1 MIFINVKTIRKLV
14 NLGLDLI
21 YLTPFKKSFLWLL
34 SRLPFNYLY
43 AYLWVNSPEYYL
55 KSFQDDFSK
64 KIKKAKLTYK
74 NKHILE
80 IGSGSSFGWGYIF
93 ILLGAKTYTASDK
106 TRSANM
112 SQRAINAELRLI
124 KLIEKRY
131 KKKIL
136 DKYVSLQGNLVKP
149 LTKKLNFQILD
160 ITANKLT
167 NNRKY
172 DLLISNAVFE
182 HLPKEKVETAIKN
195 MRALLKPGGY
205 MLHQIDLRDHF
216 NLRQPFNFYQYS
228 EAQWLNLTNRGPF
241 YTNRLRTS
249 DYLSLFSQNG
259 FKTIYHHQ
267 EMSQIN
273 IKSIESKLH
282 PSFQKYSA
290 KDLTTCGLTI
300 GFRRIK

>member
-136 DKYVSLQGNLVKP
+136 DRYVSFQGNLVKP
-149 LTKKLNFQILD
+149 LTKKLNFQTLD
-160 ITANKLT
+160 ITTDQLNIKT
-167 NNRKY
+167 KY
-172 DLLISNAVFE
+172 DLIISNAVFE
-182 HLPKEKVETAIKN
+182 HLPKDKVNQSIKN
-195 MRALLKPGGY
+195 MRTLLKPGGY
-205 MLHQIDLRDHF
+205 MLHHIDLRDHF
-216 NLRQPFNFYQYS
+216 NLNQPFSFYQFS
-228 EAQWLNLTNRGPF
+228 DKQWLELTNKGPF
-241 YTNRLRTS
+241 YTNRLRS
-249 DYLSLFSQNG
+249 KDYLSLFIKNG
-259 FKTIYHHQ
+259 FSIIYKKQ
-267 EMSQIN
+267 K
-273 IKSIESKLH
+273 KSKIDIRRIH
-282 PSFQKYSA
+282 PSFKKYSDKELA
-290 KDLTTCGLTI
+290 NIDTTIALKKI
-300 GFRRIK
+300 R